1 MIRALLERFR
11 SWWAVE
17 DPDERIDGDGG
28 VYLDPAYN
36 SRYTAERNLESYAKL
51 DEQTDEN
58 SPDRS

>member
-1 MIRALLERFR
+1 MLQSLLERLR

-17 DPDERIDGDGG
+17 DPDERIKGGGD